1 MKPNQN
7 SKPTRNTK
15 FKSNQAGKVD
25 MKVGQQFPLTIKRI
39 GINGEG
45 VGYFKRQVVFVPGA
59 LPGEEVVVETLK
71 VEPKYSLG
79 KIKKIRKKSPVRQ
92 EAPCL
97 VYEECGGCQ
106 LQHMT
111 YEAQME
117 AKRDI
122 VLQALERH
130 TSLDLEKLDVRKTVG
145 MDNPWHY
152 RNKSQFQV
160 GEKKG
165 KVEAGL
171 FSVNSHKLIDIDEC
185 IVQHSTT
192 NKVTTEIKRII
203 NDFKIP
209 VIDKKTKKPLIK
221 TIVTRVGF
229 ETGEVQVVLVT
240 TRKDI
245 PRKELLVSEIE
256 KRLPEVVSIAQNINP
271 KKTSLIFGD
280 ETEHLSGKESIEERL
295 DEFTYEL
302 SARAFFQ
309 LNPIQTTK
317 LYNEA
322 KKAAA
327 LTGKEALVDA
337 YCGVGTIG
345 LWLADGAKEIRGMD
359 IIKEGIDDAKANAK
373 KFGAKHADYFVGTA
387 EDLLPKWKKEGWI
400 PDVVVVD
407 PPRTGCDRKF
417 LDTLKEIKPKRF
429 VYVSCNPST
438 LAKDIEYLKKQYKVE
453 YLQPVDMFPQTAHVE
468 VVSQMILKNEAGS
481 R

>member
-1 MKPNQN
+1 MKKQFA
-7 SKPTRNTK
+7 K
-15 FKSNQAGKVD
+15 KSQHNEVKIEL
-25 MKVGQQFPLTIKRI
+25 KQQFPLTIKKI

-45 VGYFKRQVVFVPGA
+45 VGFFKRKIVFVPGA
-59 LPGEEVVVETLK
+59 LAGEEVVVEVTK
-71 VEPKYSLG
+71 VHPKFTEAR
-79 KIKKIRKKSPVRQ
+79 IKKIRKKSPERVK
-92 EAPCL
+92 APCP
-97 VYEECGGCQ
+97 VYEQCGGCQ
-106 LQHMT
+106 LQHLS
-111 YEAQME
+111 YEGQLD

-122 VLQALERH
+122 LLQSLERH
-130 TSLDLEKLDVRKTVG
+130 TKFKIEDMDIRPTIG

-160 GEKKG
+160 GTQNG
-165 KVEAGL
+165 KAIAGL
-171 FSVNSHKLIDIDEC
+171 YSMNSNKLIDIDEC
-185 IVQHSTT
+185 IVQHPLT

-203 NDFKIP
+203 NDFNIP
-209 VIDKKTKKPLIK
+209 VFDDKKKKPILK

-240 TRKDI
+240 SEKKI
-245 PRKELLVSEIE
+245 PRKELLINEIQ

-271 KKTSLIFGD
+271 KKTALVFGD
-280 ETEHLSGKESIEERL
+280 ETIHLSGKESIEERL
-295 DEFTYEL
+295 EEFTYEL

-309 LNPIQTTK
+309 LNPIQTSK

-327 LTGKEALVDA
+327 LTGEEKVVDA

-359 IIKEGIDDAKANAK
+359 VIKEGIDDAKKNAGR
-373 KFGAKHADYFVGTA
+373 FGVEHAEYFVGSA
-387 EDLLPKWKKEGWI
+387 EELMPQWKKEGWR

-407 PPRTGCDRKF
+407 PPRTGCDQKF
-417 LDTLKEIKPKRF
+417 LDTIKEVKPKKF

-468 VVSQMILKNEAGS
+468 CVAQLIAK
-481 R
+481 

>member
-1 MKPNQN
+1 MKKQYAK
-7 SKPTRNTK
+7 KPQHNEVK
-15 FKSNQAGKVD
+15 IELK
-25 MKVGQQFPLTIKRI
+25 QQFPLTIKKI

-45 VGYFKRQVVFVPGA
+45 VGFFKRKIVFVPGA
-59 LPGEEVVVETLK
+59 LTGEEVVVEVTK
-71 VEPKYSLG
+71 VHPKFTEAH
-79 KIKKIRKKSPVRQ
+79 IKKIRKKSPERVK
-92 EAPCL
+92 APCP
-97 VYEECGGCQ
+97 VYEQCGGCQ
-106 LQHMT
+106 LQHLS
-111 YEAQME
+111 YEGQLD

-122 VLQALERH
+122 LLQSLERH
-130 TSLDLEKLDVRKTVG
+130 TKLKLEDMDIRQTIG

-160 GEKKG
+160 GTQNG
-165 KVEAGL
+165 KAIAGL
-171 FSVNSHKLIDIDEC
+171 YSMNSNKLIDIDEC
-185 IVQHSTT
+185 IVQHPLT

-203 NDFKIP
+203 NDFNIP
-209 VIDKKTKKPLIK
+209 VYDDKKKKPLLK

-240 TRKDI
+240 SEKKI
-245 PRKELLVSEIE
+245 PRKELLINEIQ

-271 KKTSLIFGD
+271 KKTALVFGD
-280 ETEHLSGKESIEERL
+280 ETIHLSGKESIEERL
-295 DEFTYEL
+295 EEFTYEL

-309 LNPIQTTK
+309 LNPIQTSK

-327 LTGKEALVDA
+327 LTGEEKVVDA

-359 IIKEGIDDAKANAK
+359 VIKEGIDDAKKNAE
-373 KFGAKHADYFVGTA
+373 KFGVEHAEYFVGGA
-387 EDLLPKWKKEGWI
+387 ETLMPKWKNEGWR

-407 PPRTGCDRKF
+407 PPRTGCDNKL
-417 LDTLKEIKPKRF
+417 LDSLKEVKPKTF

-438 LAKDIEYLKKQYKVE
+438 LAKDIDYLKKQYRVE

-468 VVSQMILKNEAGS
+468 VVAKLVLK
-481 R
+481 

>member
-1 MKPNQN
+1 MKKQYTNKRQGN
-7 SKPTRNTK
+7 NNEVKIELK
-15 FKSNQAGKVD
+15 
-25 MKVGQQFPLTIKRI
+25 QQFPLTIKKI

-45 VGYFKRQVVFVPGA
+45 IGFFKRKIVFVPGA
-59 LPGEEVVVETLK
+59 LPGEEVVVEVTK
-71 VEPKYSLG
+71 VHPKFTEAR
-79 KIKKIRKKSPVRQ
+79 IKKIRKKSPQRTK
-92 EAPCL
+92 APCL

-106 LQHMT
+106 LQHLT
-111 YEAQME
+111 YEGQLE
-117 AKRDI
+117 AKHDI
-122 VLQALERH
+122 VLQSLERH
-130 TSLDLEKLDVRKTVG
+130 TKLNLDELDVRQTIG

-160 GEKKG
+160 EFHKG
-165 KVEAGL
+165 RAFAGL
-171 FSVNSHKLIDIDEC
+171 YSMNSNKLINIDEC
-185 IVQHSTT
+185 IVQHSAT

-203 NDFKIP
+203 NDFNIP
-209 VIDKKTKKPLIK
+209 VYDEKKKKPILR

-229 ETGEVQVVLVT
+229 ETGQVQVVLVT
-240 TRKDI
+240 NDKKI
-245 PRKELLVSEIE
+245 PRKDLLISEIE

-271 KKTSLIFGD
+271 KKTGIIFGD
-280 ETEHLSGKESIEERL
+280 ETIHLSGKESIEERL

-327 LTGKEALVDA
+327 LTGEEKVVDA

-359 IIKEGIDDAKANAK
+359 VIKEGIDDAKKNAER
-373 KFGAKHADYFVGTA
+373 FGVDHADYFVGSA
-387 EDLLPKWKKEGWI
+387 EELMPKWKKEGWR

-407 PPRTGCDRKF
+407 PPRTGCDQKF
-417 LDTLKEIKPKRF
+417 LDTIKEVKPKKF

-438 LAKDIEYLKKQYKVE
+438 LAKDIEYLKKQYTVE

-468 VVSQMILKNEAGS
+468 CVAKLILK
-481 R
+481 